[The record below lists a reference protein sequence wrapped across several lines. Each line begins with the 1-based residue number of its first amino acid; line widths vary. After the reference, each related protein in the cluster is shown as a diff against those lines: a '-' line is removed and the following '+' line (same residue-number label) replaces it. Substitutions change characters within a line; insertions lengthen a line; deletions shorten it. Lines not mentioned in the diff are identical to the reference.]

1 MAYRSN
7 EVKEVENKVAKAVAL
22 GVDAVTEKAC
32 AASEYIQERASE
44 IQEVGKDSYADL
56 EKRIKKS
63 PGQSVAIA
71 FAAGLLA
78 SFLMGRR

>member
-1 MAYRSN
+1 MAYRN
-7 EVKEVENKVAKAVAL
+7 VEKNIENKVAKAVAL
-22 GVDAVTEKAC
+22 GLDAVSDKASAATE
-32 AASEYIQERASE
+32 YVHERATN
-44 IQEVGKDSYADL
+44 IQAMGKDSYAGL